1 MPILAF
7 TIRSQ
12 ELDAGLKAKKTIK
25 LEQTFKMEYLKLL
38 HIYHNIDNNNI
49 SNGAGTSRNT
59 ILFAKI
65 GFLNSQQAL
74 FTEIKDNQVIEHGG
88 LVCLGET
95 IKEENSNTFRDCYK
109 VLHDGKDTLYINQPF
124 EVELF
129 KLESKDPATENSDE
143 AVYNATGSHLIA
155 PMTKGDFQ
163 GGLDS
168 AGQYI
173 SFIFEYRE
181 NYSK

>member
-1 MPILAF
+1 MPILAI
-7 TIRSQ
+7 TMRSQ
-12 ELDAGLKAKKTIK
+12 ELDAGDKAKKTIK
-25 LEQTFKMEYLKLL
+25 LEGTYKMQYLKLL

-49 SNGAGTSRNT
+49 SNSQGTSRNT
-59 ILFAKI
+59 ILFARI

-74 FTEIKDNQVIEHGG
+74 LTEIKDGQVIEHGG
-88 LVCLGET
+88 MICLGET
-95 IKEENSNTFRDCYK
+95 IKDENSNTFRDCYK
-109 VLHDGKDTLYINQPF
+109 VLHDGKDTLYINKPF

-129 KLESKDPATENSDE
+129 KLESIDPAAENTSE
-143 AVYNATGSHLIA
+143 ATYNATGSHLIA
-155 PMTKGDFQ
+155 PMTKSDFR

-181 NYSK
+181 DYSK